1 MKRPWYDLA
10 FSGVDSYKI
19 WSISKSQIARHTHNN
34 AHYNAI
40 IIVASW
46 DFLNVQNEHIK
57 EH

>member
-10 FSGVDSYKI
+10 FSGVDNEKVKLPS
-19 WSISKSQIARHTHNN
+19 RHNN
-34 AHYNAI
+34 AHYNV
-40 IIVASW
+40 VASW